1 MGHGK
6 ETPRQ
11 KMIGMMYLVLT
22 ALLALNVSAEV
33 LNAFIL
39 IDNSLTKTSQ
49 NFQLK
54 NEDVYTG
61 FEKALSENGAK
72 VKPYKDLADEV
83 KLKSQEL
90 FDVIHNY
97 KMEIVTVADGP
108 EADLKNIQKKDDNN
122 IPGQLMVLEGRG
134 EKLKEEIDAYR
145 GYLLGIITDTARY
158 SLAYNGINNTLNTND
173 IIGNTGEKV
182 PWVDANFNHLPLA
195 GVITLMSKMQNDI
208 RNAEAEILG
217 YLFGQIDAGSFKF
230 NKLEAIVN
238 ASTNYVLVGNEYKAE
253 VFIAASDST
262 VEPEIFVGESNLK
275 VIDGKGQY
283 VGNTSSVGFKTW
295 SGVIKMKSP
304 ATGEILEFPF
314 KSEYQV
320 AEAGLVVSPTKMNV
334 FYIGVDNPVD
344 ISVPGV
350 PADKVSATISG
361 GGSISRSGSGY
372 VVRVKSV
379 GDVYISASA
388 DFSGNVK
395 QMGKK
400 VFRVKRVPDPVAKIG
415 SDPLNAQGGVMAK
428 NMLLAQAGIKADL
441 ENFAFDLKY
450 NVTGFTVSASIKGY
464 TEEASSNSAL
474 FTSQQKGLINKIA
487 PGQKV
492 YIENI
497 TAKGPDGS
505 TRKLGSINLKLR

>member
-33 LNAFIL
+33 LNAFLL
-39 IDNSLTKTSQ
+39 IDNSLTKTSE
-49 NFQLK
+49 NFQVK
-54 NEDVYTG
+54 NDEVYTK
-61 FEKALSENGAK
+61 FQKAFSENAS
-72 VKPYKDLADEV
+72 VKPFKDKADEV
-83 KLKSQEL
+83 AAKSNDLFEIIHGYKL
-90 FDVIHNY
+90 
-97 KMEIVTVADGP
+97 EIVQTADGP
-108 EADLKNIQKKDDNN
+108 EGDPKNIQNKADNN

-134 EKLKEEIDAYR
+134 EKLKEEIIAHR
-145 GYLLGIITDTARY
+145 EFLLSLIEDTARS
-158 SLAYNGINNTLNTND
+158 SLVYNSVKNTLNTND
-173 IIGNTGEKV
+173 ITGNTGEKV
-182 PWVDANFNHLPLA
+182 SWVAANFDHLPLA
-195 GVITLMSKMQNDI
+195 GVITLMSKMQNDV
-208 RNAEAEILG
+208 RTAEAEIIA

-238 ASTNYVLVGNEYKAE
+238 ASTNYVLKGNEYKAE

-262 VEPEIFVGESNLK
+262 VEPEIELAGGTKLK
-275 VIDGKGQY
+275 IVDGKGQY

-295 SGVIKMKSP
+295 TGVIKMKSP

-334 FYIGVDNPVD
+334 FYIGVKNPVD
-344 ISVPGV
+344 VSVPGV
-350 PADKVSATISG
+350 PADKVTARISS
-361 GGSISRSGSGY
+361 GSIVKSGSGY
-372 VVRVKSV
+372 VVTVKKPGKV
-379 GDVYISASA
+379 FVSASA

-400 VFRVKRVPDPVAKIG
+400 EFRVKRVPDPIAKIG
-415 SDPLNAQGGVMAK
+415 SDPKNSQGGVMPK
-428 NMLLAQAGIKADL
+428 NLLLAQAGIKADL

-450 NVTGFTVSASIKGY
+450 RVTGFTVSATIKGY
-464 TEEASSNSAL
+464 EEEASSTNAL
-474 FTSQQKGLINKIA
+474 FTSKQKALIKKVATGRKI
-487 PGQKV
+487 

-497 TAKGPDGS
+497 RAKGPDGS
-505 TRKLGSINLKLR
+505 TRKLGSIVLKLR